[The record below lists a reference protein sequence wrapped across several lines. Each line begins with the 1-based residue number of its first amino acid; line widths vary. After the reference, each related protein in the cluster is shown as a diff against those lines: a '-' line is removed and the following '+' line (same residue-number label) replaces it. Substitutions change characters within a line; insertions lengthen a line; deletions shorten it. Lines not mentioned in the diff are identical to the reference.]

1 MALVEPTGLAD
12 AETTTAESDA
22 GPRASIPFAIVALV
36 LAVLPLGALALP
48 FPGAG
53 LVAAA
58 LIAAGVLAAI
68 VAVDRAVRGARG
80 RTLAVVAL
88 ALAITTGTVSTAVG
102 LGTGIAAAA
111 DALGDVEGSSPGDLG
126 ELGELFAGD
135 GAAAPLADSQ
145 ISADWVVD
153 ELLREC
159 GAARLHAVAA
169 PGSTTLYLVGER
181 PVSIEAFTFTVTVEP
196 GGDSWSGSVQGD
208 VPAGSAPLSG
218 EAVNP
223 LGCADI
229 ELDARSGEPVGE
241 SEAEAGGD
249 EAGGVDAPPAPEG
262 EVNYWD
268 LEVGMCLDDANL
280 PATFTSI
287 PLVDCAEPHDSEV
300 YAVET
305 LADGAYPGEEEI
317 FRLAEEVCLDAFEP
331 YVGIS
336 YDRSLYY
343 FAYYWP
349 EKNNWGAGD
358 RDVVCVLF
366 DENGQTEGS
375 VRGSGR

>member
-1 MALVEPTGLAD
+1 MALVEPTGLTD
-12 AETTTAESDA
+12 AEATAAVSDERR
-22 GPRASIPFAIVALV
+22 RASIPFAIVALV

-48 FPGAG
+48 FPGAS

-58 LIAAGVLAAI
+58 LIMVGVVVAI
-68 VAVDRAVRGARG
+68 IAVDRAVRGARG
-80 RTLAVVAL
+80 RVLAVVAL

-111 DALGDVEGSSPGDLG
+111 EAFRGQEGSTAT
-126 ELGELFAGD
+126 EFGELFAGE
-135 GAAAPLADSQ
+135 GAAAPLAETQ
-145 ISADWVVD
+145 ISATWVVD
-153 ELLREC
+153 ELLRAC
-159 GAARLHAVAA
+159 GADRLHAVAA
-169 PGSTTLYLVGER
+169 PGSTTLFLVGER
-181 PVSIEAFTFTVTVEP
+181 PVSVDDFEFTVTVEP
-196 GGDSWSGSVQGD
+196 GDESWSGSVQGD
-208 VPAGSAPLSG
+208 APAGSVPLSG

-241 SEAEAGGD
+241 TDAAAGGD
-249 EAGGVDAPPAPEG
+249 EAGGVDAPPAPAG
-262 EVNYWD
+262 EVNYWE

-280 PATFTSI
+280 PETFTSI
-287 PLVDCAEPHDSEV
+287 PLIDCAEPHDSEV
-300 YAVET
+300 YEIET
-305 LADGAYPGEEEI
+305 LADGPYPGDDEI
-317 FRLAEEVCLDAFEP
+317 FRLAEEICFDAFEP

-358 RDVVCVLF
+358 RDIVCVLF